1 MRGCEAHPWRVMAAL
16 AVLMALQVSPWWYAS
31 DDSHSYLSIAR
42 SIARGAG
49 PTNLGSR
56 HLWFSPGYPALISP
70 MFLLAERPFLAISVG
85 QWLLLVGLMAG
96 VYEWGRRAVGEATI
110 WITSLTIINHGLWVH
125 YRRPLSEIAFLCF
138 LIWTVNAW
146 RWSWS
151 AHRSAPFAARLL
163 LTSLL
168 AAALCLIRPVGIVLA
183 PAALVANCMAARRGA
198 VVWPRAAIA
207 SLAIGLATAVPVA
220 LVAGHERATAGGQQR
235 TYLDEFREAADD
247 MLPNYSRGLQI
258 CISDIG
264 RLCIPG
270 MFKTHGAPGDWTD
283 INLLLHVPFFV
294 LIAAGWSRWV
304 RRQDNLLAWC
314 LPFFVL
320 LLAVHA
326 IATGARLM
334 LPMLPALLVCFWLS
348 IERLSARAR
357 RFIVAAALASQLAV
371 ASGYWLFV
379 DAPRAWR
386 NHQRQPAID
395 TMAATIARDPGPVAI
410 DALPDDA
417 DLMLELALDRRV
429 ARGGPVSSSRWLVTL
444 SGQPAPAGFVQ
455 LHEAGDLALWR
466 RPPNP
471 LFFDHAEIP

>member
-16 AVLMALQVSPWWYAS
+16 AVLMALQISPWWYAT

-42 SIARGAG
+42 SIAQGTG

-56 HLWFSPGYPALISP
+56 HLWFSPGYPMLISP
-70 MFLLAERPFLAISVG
+70 LFLLGERPFLAISIG
-85 QWLLLVGLMAG
+85 QWLLLIGFMAG
-96 VYEWGRRAVGEATI
+96 VYQWSRRAVGEAAI
-110 WITSLTIINHGLWVH
+110 WITSLTIINHALWVH

-138 LIWTVNAW
+138 LVWTVNTW
-146 RWSWS
+146 RSSW
-151 AHRSAPFAARLL
+151 AAQRSGEFAARLL
-163 LTSLL
+163 LANLL

-183 PAALVANCMAARRGA
+183 PAALVAGCLTARRGTIA
-198 VVWPRAAIA
+198 WTRAATA
-207 SLAIGLATAVPVA
+207 SLALGLATAVPVA
-220 LVAGHERATAGGQQR
+220 LVAAHERATAGGQQR

-258 CISDIG
+258 CVSDIG

-270 MFKTHGAPGDWTD
+270 MFKTHGTPGDWTD
-283 INLLLHVPFFV
+283 INLLLHGPFFV
-294 LIAAGWSRWV
+294 LIAVGWWRWV
-304 RRQDNLLAWC
+304 RRQEDLLAWC

-320 LLAVHA
+320 LLAAHA

-371 ASGYWLFV
+371 ATGYWLLV

-395 TMAATIARDPGPVAI
+395 TMAATIARDPGPVVI

-417 DLMLELALDRRV
+417 DLTLELALDRRV
-429 ARGGPVSSSRWLVTL
+429 ARGGPVSSSRWLITE
-444 SGQPAPAGFVQ
+444 SDRPAPPGFIRACV
-455 LHEAGDLALWR
+455 AGDLALWR
-466 RPPNP
+466 RLPNQLP
-471 LFFDHAEIP
+471 RPR